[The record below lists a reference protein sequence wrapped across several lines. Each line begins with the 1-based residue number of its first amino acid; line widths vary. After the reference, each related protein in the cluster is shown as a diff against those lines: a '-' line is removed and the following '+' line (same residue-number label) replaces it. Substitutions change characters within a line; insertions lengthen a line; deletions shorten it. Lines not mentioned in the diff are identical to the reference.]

1 MMEAWRRERVFIYNC
16 CNGVQTI
23 DQQEEIKF
31 DQASFYKPTQRGISS
46 IFKGKVQLQNLA

>member
-1 MMEAWRRERVFIYNC
+1 MEAWRRERVFIYNC

-23 DQQEEIKF
+23 DQQEEINF

-46 IFKGKVQLQNLA
+46 IFKGKVQLQNLP